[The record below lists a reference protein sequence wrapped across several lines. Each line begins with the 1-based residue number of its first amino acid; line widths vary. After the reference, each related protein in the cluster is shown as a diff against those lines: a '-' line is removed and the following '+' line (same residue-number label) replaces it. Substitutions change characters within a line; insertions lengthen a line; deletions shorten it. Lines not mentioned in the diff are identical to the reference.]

1 MNWILGAAI
10 TAGGVVTLLF
20 TIACIKLAIMWADFT
35 TRRWPGWRGDALS
48 WAPVILVLWVLVSV
62 YIGFNA

>member
-1 MNWILGAAI
+1 MNWIMGAAI
-10 TAGGVVTLLF
+10 TAGGVVVLLF
-20 TIACIKLAIMWADFT
+20 TIAGIKLAIMCSYFT

-48 WAPVILVLWVLVSV
+48 WAPVILVLWVLVSA